1 MCSHFSMEAPSL
13 KPKTPMEKSK
23 VEARESKTIEETNR
37 LPLRAWALELAR
49 RWNAGTY
56 SMFIL
61 HGNVFDLFP
70 VQNGKETSYV
80 PLKAFLS
87 RRLFPER
94 EFLLFY
100 DIGDGLSFGSP
111 EMQKQ
116 FFEWLAV
123 YDQVEHTEFAQQ
135 GPPRDFNKLAPLLR
149 RFFMRVAEESAAK
162 TSKGWKGVTLIF
174 DFPEK
179 IVPAAEEAGAHWDER
194 MALVTLLKWA
204 ASAEMRRLDLGVV
217 LITESAAELHPDL
230 LQNPHIA
237 QIKID
242 LPDAEDRLRFLQS
255 SSVQDLASDGART
268 SGGLKEWSDF
278 SPEDL
283 AVRTAGLNLLRIQH
297 LLAEA
302 ARNQQRVSAEH
313 VASSKKRL
321 IEEFCQGLVR
331 FKDPK
336 PGVNLDRVATHTAAK
351 QKLRELAWLI
361 QNGKGDVL
369 ERGILVPG
377 RVGVGK
383 SFLIDCFASECGL
396 PVMEI
401 GEFRSKW
408 VGDTER
414 QQMRILMTVRALG
427 PVVVVVDEADAVF
440 GTREADGDSGVS
452 GRVFAAFAA
461 HLGDSSLRGRELW
474 VAMTS
479 RPDLLAIDMKRQGR
493 FGLCVPLFPAQT
505 PDDVATLFST
515 IAKVKKI
522 NLSEAIVNYIRQH
535 LGSRPLTG
543 SDVEAILIRSRERAV
558 LAKRDD
564 DVQLGDLEEAV
575 NSFIDPLDPDL
586 LRLQELA
593 AVLACSDRR
602 FLPETYKQ
610 TDRGLLLEEFARLKL
625 RAGRC

>member
-1 MCSHFSMEAPSL
+1 MLAFYHGSRIVE
-13 KPKTPMEKSK
+13 TQNTMEKSK
-23 VEARESKTIEETNR
+23 VAKPRPAAAAETAR
-37 LPLRAWALELAR
+37 LALQGWALELAR

-56 SMFIL
+56 STFIL

-70 VQNGKETSYV
+70 VQDDREINYV
-80 PLKAFLS
+80 PLKAFLT
-87 RRLFPER
+87 RRLFPDR

-100 DIGDGLSFGSP
+100 DIGDGLSFGTP
-111 EMQKQ
+111 EMQKR
-116 FFEWLAV
+116 FFEWLAI
-123 YDQVEHTEFAQQ
+123 YDQVEHSNFAQQ

-149 RFFMRVAEESAAK
+149 RFFLRISEEK
-162 TSKGWKGVTLIF
+162 NWKGVTLVF

-179 IVPAAEEAGAHWDER
+179 IVPAADEAGAHWDER

-204 ASAEMRRLDLGVV
+204 ASAEMRRLDVGIV
-217 LITESAAELHPDL
+217 LITESAAELHADL

-237 QIKID
+237 QVKID
-242 LPDAEDRLRFLQS
+242 LPDTEERLRFLQS
-255 SSVQDLASDGART
+255 TAVQSLSNGKAI
-268 SGGLKEWSDF
+268 KEWSDF
-278 SPEDL
+278 SAEEL
-283 AVRTAGLNLLRIQH
+283 APRTAGLNLLRMQH

-302 ARNQQRVSAEH
+302 VRNEQRVSPEH
-313 VASSKKRL
+313 VAAGKKRL

-336 PGVNLDRVATHTAAK
+336 PGVTLDRVATHAAAK

-361 QNGKGDVL
+361 QNGKSDVL

-383 SFLIDCFASECGL
+383 SFLVDCFASECGL

-479 RPDLLAIDMKRQGR
+479 RPDLLSIDMKRQGR
-493 FGLCVPLFPAQT
+493 FGLCIPLFPAQK
-505 PDDVATLFST
+505 PEDVVTIFST
-515 IAKVKKI
+515 IARVKKI
-522 NLSEAIVNYIRQH
+522 SLSDAILTYICEQ
-535 LGSRPLTG
+535 LGARPLTG
-543 SDVEAILIRSRERAV
+543 SDVEAILIRARERAV

-564 DVQLGDLEEAV
+564 DVQLTDLQEAV

-602 FLPETYKQ
+602 FLPEACQ
-610 TDRGLLLEEFARLKL
+610 NLDRALLLEEFARLKL
-625 RAGRC
+625 RAGRR